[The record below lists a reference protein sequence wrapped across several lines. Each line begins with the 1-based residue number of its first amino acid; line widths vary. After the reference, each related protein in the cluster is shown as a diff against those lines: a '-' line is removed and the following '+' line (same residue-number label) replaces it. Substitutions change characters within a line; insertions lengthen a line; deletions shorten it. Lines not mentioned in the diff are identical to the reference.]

1 MKYFLMKLSK
11 AGFYREIII
20 LLILLFVYNNFLYKK
35 NTDRKEVFISSD
47 GRGYYEYL
55 PALFIYNDLHF
66 SYIDTLQTEFYEAE
80 HNKLIYSQLDNG
92 QRINKYFVGTAVL
105 QAPFFLVAHAIAS
118 GENSAHPPDGF
129 SLTYQKGMLYAGIF
143 YLFLGLVFIRLLL
156 QTYHVNGWWIFFI
169 QLATLFATPLLNYT
183 MYDSAYSHV
192 YSFFLVSWF
201 LYVVRKYFLS
211 GRPGYLVVSL
221 IALGFIVIVRPV
233 NVLVLIFTPLLVESF
248 GAYIQQV
255 RLIFQKHLIPLLI
268 GSVLLCL
275 LFSLQLYVSFLQ
287 TGNPLNYNYGD
298 EGFNF
303 TNPAF
308 FRFLFSYWKGFF
320 LWTPWW
326 LLVFVTGIIYWIY
339 QKKYYHAIA
348 FILSFTILVYVLSSW
363 HAWSYGG
370 SIGQRPMIDFYA
382 VFILLF
388 VPVFSE
394 KMKTGKWLLAAFFP
408 VLAVV
413 MQVQIFQYQRAIIP
427 WDGTTREMY
436 WKVFLNTNEKYSWY
450 FWRKKLEV
458 GDLQNDTLLCEEWKT
473 TEPVQSVEL
482 PLFDI
487 PVIDSLSGF
496 GEITFELDRE
506 ADNEFA
512 DFWLMDSLGNNI
524 LYNQSRIFIDTYDD
538 GFVYRFPIPEGQEQA
553 KKLKIVL
560 NRIDSPLKIFRI
572 KFATYYSLN

>member
-11 AGFYREIII
+11 ARLYREIII
-20 LLILLFVYNNFLYKK
+20 LLILLVVHNNFLYKK
-35 NTDRKEVFISSD
+35 STDRKEVFISSD

-55 PALFIYNDLHF
+55 PAFFIYNDLHF

-105 QAPFFLVAHAIAS
+105 QAPFFLVAHVIACR
-118 GENSAHPPDGF
+118 ENSAHPPDGF
-129 SLTYQKGMLYAGIF
+129 SLPYQKGILYAGIF
-143 YLFLGLVFIRLLL
+143 YLFLGLVCIRLLL
-156 QTYHVNGWWIFFI
+156 QTYHINGWWIFFI

-201 LYVVRKYFLS
+201 LYAARKYFLS
-211 GRPGYLVVSL
+211 GKSGYLIVSL

-248 GAYIQQV
+248 EAYLRQVRQIIQQ
-255 RLIFQKHLIPLLI
+255 HLIPLLI
-268 GSVLLCL
+268 GSVLAGL
-275 LFSLQLYVSFLQ
+275 LSSLQLYVSFIQ

-298 EGFNF
+298 EGFRF
-303 TNPAF
+303 MNPAF
-308 FRFLFSYWKGFF
+308 FPFLFSYWKGFF

-339 QKKYYHAIA
+339 QKKYYHTSA

-394 KMKTGKWLLAAFFP
+394 KMKIGKWLLLGFFP

-413 MQVQIFQYQRAIIP
+413 MQVQTFQYQRAIIP
-427 WDGTTREMY
+427 WDGTIREMY

-458 GDLQNDTLLCEEWKT
+458 GGLQNDTLLCEEWKT

-524 LYNQSRIFIDTYDD
+524 LYNQSRIFIDTYDE
-538 GFVYRFPIPEGQEQA
+538 GFVYRFPIPEGQEHA

-560 NRIDSPLKIFRI
+560 NRIDSPIKIFRI